1 MNKHIISFASI
12 VLGGII
18 LLAGCQKDGTT
29 SKAGSL
35 VKFTA
40 GLKPAATRTSYSGE
54 IVNNFERI
62 NWKDGETIVVWSD
75 KAVDRYNTSA
85 NYASYAISSPKAS
98 GVNSTASLGNIKGE
112 NGEGGNGL
120 VWVDGVETYKFW
132 GSSPAISGTPEAGKA
147 TFAIP
152 ASQQMNADS
161 TAKTATTGEGD
172 AAVTTVTL
180 PADMSNAW
188 LFAAVEDAEAGKD
201 VSLDFY
207 PAFTAFELT
216 FEGDADYDGNI
227 TVTQVDLISDSPLA
241 GSVEATLAP
250 GTRTNTVGEVA
261 HTIGASTYA
270 CTAAGESPYTLS
282 YTLPEGSVVSAK
294 NSIVLT
300 VFALPQNVVGLKL
313 CFHVTID
320 GEETTFIGALKNKKN
335 DNPITFGACE
345 KHRIKGVAVPGNV
358 WKIYYKPG
366 IVTTD
371 EWIEAGEAQ
380 TTNLIVE

>member
-1 MNKHIISFASI
+1 MTSLPPPPISMSLGSKEEMKMKKQIISIASI

-40 GLKPAATRTSYSGE
+40 GLKPAATRTAYSG
-54 IVNNFERI
+54 VVTNNFERI
-62 NWKDGETIVVWSD
+62 NWEEGDEIVIWSD
-75 KAVDRYNTSA
+75 KAVDRNNTDA
-85 NYASYAISSPKAS
+85 NYASYAISSPQAS
-98 GVNSTASLGNIKGE
+98 GVKSTASLNSLTD
-112 NGEGGNGL
+112 GNGL
-120 VWVDGVETYKFW
+120 IWVDGEETYKFW
-132 GSSPAISGTPEAGKA
+132 GSSPAISGTPVDGKA
-147 TFAIP
+147 SFTE
-152 ASQQMNADS
+152 
-161 TAKTATTGEGD
+161 GEGD

-188 LFAAVEDAEAGKD
+188 MFACVEGAQSGKN
-201 VSLDFY
+201 VQLDFY

-227 TVTQVDLISDSPLA
+227 TVTQVDLISESPLA

-294 NSIVLT
+294 DRIVLT
-300 VFALPQNVVGLKL
+300 VFALPQDVAGLKL
-313 CFHVTID
+313 RFHVTID
-320 GEETTFIGALKNKKN
+320 GEETTFTGTLSKGGQ
-335 DNPITFGACE
+335 PITFGACE
-345 KHRIKGVAVPGNV
+345 KHRIKGVAVPGNL
-358 WKIYYKPG
+358 WKIYYAPG
-366 IVTTD
+366 IIEAD
-371 EWIEAGEAQ
+371 EWVEVDGDPI
-380 TTNLIVE
+380 IVE